1 MAAATAAAVGLNYN
15 ESNSRGVCRIAIV
28 IIISSLTTLM
38 YTHVHT
44 CTRMHAYTRKLY
56 VFIHVY
62 YMYMHVLYMCANY
75 LIRIMRLL
83 MIITC
88 VCVCVCVCTLTCVE
102 ALRMHAPLPSLV
114 AHDNPNLPSI
124 CSFILS
130 RITNNKRQGNSRLS
144 LHTSV
149 SYTTVQVLFF

>member
-1 MAAATAAAVGLNYN
+1 MAAAAAAAAVGLNYN
-15 ESNSRGVCRIAIV
+15 ESNFRGVCRIAIV

-56 VFIHVY
+56 VFTHMY
-62 YMYMHVLYMCANY
+62 YMYMHVHMHVLYVCANY

-88 VCVCVCVCTLTCVE
+88 VCVRACTLTCVE
-102 ALRMHAPLPSLV
+102 ALCMHAPLPSLV
-114 AHDNPNLPSI
+114 AHDNPNLPDPSI
-124 CSFILS
+124 HSFVHS
-130 RITNNKRQGNSRLS
+130 FTDNKQ
-144 LHTSV
+144 
-149 SYTTVQVLFF
+149 